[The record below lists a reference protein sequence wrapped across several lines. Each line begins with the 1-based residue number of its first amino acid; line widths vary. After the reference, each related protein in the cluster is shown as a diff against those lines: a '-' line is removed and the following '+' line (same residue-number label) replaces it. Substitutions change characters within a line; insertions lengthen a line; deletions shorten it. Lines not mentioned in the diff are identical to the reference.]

1 MSKRGKYR
9 TAFYWMGI
17 SGLIFILF
25 FLSIFYF
32 QKTITQG
39 YKQIVIPRNITE
51 KQLDNY
57 VSDSLGLYV
66 PGGFSFWASKL
77 GYKPSPSKFVVDN
90 GINFISLLSKLR
102 KHRGQTV
109 NLVIIPG
116 SNTEK
121 LISTVTSKLL
131 ISKEEFEIFIN
142 DESQLSIF
150 DVNKY
155 TWPSLFLPNTY
166 NIAMKSGISELFERM
181 QIEKNKFWDSIRISK
196 LQSQSISQ
204 IETYTIASIVTKES
218 NKSAEYEN
226 IAGVYINRYRRGMKL
241 QADPTLVFIR
251 GKGGRVYK
259 KDMLLESPFN
269 TYIHKGLPPG
279 PICIPNIN
287 SIDAVLNYSGH
298 QYLYFC
304 AKDDLSGYHNFAK
317 TYNEHLVNARK
328 FQRKLDK
335 LQKK

>member
-1 MSKRGKYR
+1 MSKRGKNSPML
-9 TAFYWMGI
+9 YWIGA
-17 SGLIFILF
+17 SGLIIILF

-32 QKTITQG
+32 QKTNTQG
-39 YKQIVIPRNITE
+39 YKQIIIPRNISE

-57 VSDSLGLYV
+57 VYDTLGLYV

-77 GYKPSPSKFVVDN
+77 GYKPSPSKFVVDK
-90 GINFISLLSKLR
+90 GMNFVSLLKKLR

-109 NLVIIPG
+109 NIAIIPG
-116 SNTEK
+116 SSSEK
-121 LISTVTSKLL
+121 LISTVSNKLL

-142 DESQLSIF
+142 DDSQLSLF
-150 DVNKY
+150 DVNRY
-155 TWPSLFLPNTY
+155 TWPTLFIPNTY
-166 NIAMKSGISELFERM
+166 NISMKSGSYELFERM
-181 QIEKNKFWDSIRISK
+181 QIEKNKFWDSIRIGK
-196 LQSQSISQ
+196 LQNQNLSI
-204 IETYTIASIVTKES
+204 IEAYTLASIVTKES
-218 NKSAEYEN
+218 NKIGEYEN
-226 IAGVYINRYRRGMKL
+226 IAGVYLNRYRKGMKL

-259 KDMLLESPFN
+259 KDMLLESPYN

-287 SIDAVLNYSGH
+287 AIDAVLNYSGH
-298 QYLYFC
+298 KYLYFC
-304 AKDDLSGYHNFAK
+304 AKEDLSGYHNFAS

-328 FQRKLDK
+328 FQRKLNR